1 MPGPR
6 ALCIQVAL
14 LWQGQ
19 DLCWGMTW
27 QYGRLFPG
35 FLNTHP
41 LLSREG
47 RFLRKGID
55 LGRGDSMFF
64 YAMPCYTTQCCRK
77 KVPSHLLRQVM

>member
-55 LGRGDSMFF
+55 LGRALIWGFYVLLCHAMLY
-64 YAMPCYTTQCCRK
+64 YAM
-77 KVPSHLLRQVM
+77 L